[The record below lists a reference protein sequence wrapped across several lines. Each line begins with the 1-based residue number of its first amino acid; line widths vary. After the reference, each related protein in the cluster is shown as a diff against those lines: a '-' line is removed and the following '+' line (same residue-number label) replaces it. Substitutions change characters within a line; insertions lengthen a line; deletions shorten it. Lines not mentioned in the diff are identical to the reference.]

1 MVDALAEMA
10 DEGRGT
16 LRKASVSRA
25 QTLLTGGIRME
36 KSIPSEGGILH
47 TFGVEGEPTELKH
60 LSKSRKKERHYIP

>member
-1 MVDALAEMA
+1 
-10 DEGRGT
+10 
-16 LRKASVSRA
+16 
-25 QTLLTGGIRME
+25 ME